1 MNETAISSDLAIYQ
15 PHAPRSVHCRL
26 DLAALRDAW
35 VAVCA
40 AAANGR
46 FTLVISSSELRLE
59 ASDELSVESVVPIFE
74 VSGLNAGDAY
84 HLDLAEDSFA
94 ALAVGDLPEH
104 GSMVIDDFIAEE
116 GFTGILRLEATF
128 TIQCPLTLTAVGIDA
143 LTNDPVAGTPVDPR
157 TIRTAV
163 SAIRTFA
170 GEDGA
175 IGYPLST
182 LQIVGEE
189 ARGMSPQACLS
200 VTSDRFKSMELR
212 FRQSCAK
219 PFNVLLGQLKPD
231 RTKLIANETSFV
243 LYDGS
248 IRVTLPGASALPEW
262 PVQKD
267 EIGHIQ
273 VAAADFSDAVAIV
286 ALQSTARDAQTILQI
301 DEMSDELTLSVA
313 VPGGAATVSCPLLPA
328 IRSQSARIEIPFYAQ
343 TLAMFSSPNPE
354 ALQIRISSTSMVIEQ
369 TAPHEHRKM
378 LIAAYRPQNN
388 YR

>member
-1 MNETAISSDLAIYQ
+1 
-15 PHAPRSVHCRL
+15 L